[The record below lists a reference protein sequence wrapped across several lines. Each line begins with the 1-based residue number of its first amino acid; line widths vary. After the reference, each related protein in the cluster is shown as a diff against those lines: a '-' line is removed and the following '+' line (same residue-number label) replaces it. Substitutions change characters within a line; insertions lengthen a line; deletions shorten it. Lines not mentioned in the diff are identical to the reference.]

1 MIEMHK
7 ECPMPIITKIT
18 TPNSPIFSALRKA
31 LPKALAVGL
40 LVAFSGTANAQDALG
55 QGNALDAN
63 PGQAG
68 RINPT
73 RPSFARELSF
83 RNAIA
88 TGNAPGGLSFRGDLG
103 YRAAGEFSGDLGSDS
118 LFAFRRDSLYSG
130 LAGMGIRGTDALQYQ
145 FALTTGSVPTRNLM
159 GNLSISRSNYS
170 NYANPYDTASKQP
183 NTSSMTSPIGIDT
196 QADALDRRGK
206 SFSAPDPLFQNQ
218 DNTMLGTLRSS
229 STYTTTSTLQPA
241 LLSVYTEGID
251 RKPVG
256 LVASPLLGITSIPL
270 IDANEEAKKQAEKQ
284 ANTLVAR
291 PQGTGLGANA
301 NPDESKAA
309 GMAPGAARLNTSYD
323 ATVEQMR
330 QRVEDLRARSQ
341 ADADTQSSIKPDETN
356 DAWLLRQMQELREQ
370 IYGQQPADQ
379 SQQDTT
385 NPANPAN
392 PADPTHPT
400 DPTNQSDS
408 ADQSAQP
415 STPTNPL
422 DSITDP
428 ESPLSKELEK
438 RATGIKPGANPV
450 ELYDP
455 TKISVDPETL
465 EVLRGNA
472 ANTVDRLFDPNAN
485 QRDVYA
491 EHMSAGQQ
499 LIADE
504 RYFDAEERFTHALA
518 SRPRDVSAQL
528 GRLHAQIGA
537 GMVLSASVN
546 LQSLLSQRP
555 ELIASKYA
563 GNLLPSKPRIESL
576 IDRLKERTG
585 ITTPKYSKRRMESDR
600 IRVSSAMVL
609 AYLAY
614 QIDDTESIAQALAV
628 IDERGSDADKRFA
641 SLLEQIWNTPPT
653 DESGKPNGQ
662 D

>member
-1 MIEMHK
+1 MPMI
-7 ECPMPIITKIT
+7 P
-18 TPNSPIFSALRKA
+18 TPNSPTFKALRR
-31 LPKALAVGL
+31 ALATGL
-40 LVAFSGTANAQDALG
+40 LIALSGTANAQDALG

-63 PGQAG
+63 PGQGG

-73 RPSFARELSF
+73 RPSFARE
-83 RNAIA
+83 
-88 TGNAPGGLSFRGDLG
+88 LSFRGDLG

-145 FALTTGSVPTRNLM
+145 FALTTGSVPPRNLM
-159 GNLSISRSNYS
+159 GNLSISRSNSS
-170 NYANPYDTASKQP
+170 NYANPYDTAAKQP
-183 NTSSMTSPIGIDT
+183 GTSNITSPIGVDV
-196 QADALDRRGK
+196 QAAAMDRRGK
-206 SFSAPDPLFQNQ
+206 SFSAPDPLIDNQ
-218 DNTMLGTLRSS
+218 DSAMLGTLRSS

-270 IDANEEAKKQAEKQ
+270 IDANSEEAEKQ
-284 ANTLVAR
+284 ANALVAR
-291 PQGTGLGANA
+291 PQSTGLGANA
-301 NPDESKAA
+301 DSNNPDQPNANP
-309 GMAPGAARLNTSYD
+309 MAQANARLSTSYD
-323 ATVEQMR
+323 AMVDQMR
-330 QRVEDLRARSQ
+330 QRVEDMRARSQ
-341 ADADTQSSIKPDETN
+341 ANADTESSIKPDETN

-370 IYGQQPADQ
+370 IYGQQPANEN
-379 SQQDTT
+379 QQDQADPAN
-385 NPANPAN
+385 NPANPN
-392 PADPTHPT
+392 
-400 DPTNQSDS
+400 DPTNPNDS
-408 ADQSAQP
+408 
-415 STPTNPL
+415 TNPDDASAPNNPL
-422 DSITDP
+422 SAITNP
-428 ESPLSKELEK
+428 NSPLAKELDK
-438 RATGIKPGANPV
+438 RGTGIKPGANPV

-455 TKISVDPETL
+455 TQISVDRETL

-472 ANTVDRLFDPNAN
+472 ANTVDRLFDPNAG
-485 QRDVYA
+485 QRNVYA

-563 GNLLPSKPRIESL
+563 GNLLPSTPRIESL
-576 IDRLKERTG
+576 ITRLKERAG
-585 ITTPKYSKRRMESDR
+585 ITTPKYSSRRMESDR
-600 IRVSSAMVL
+600 IRVSAAMVL

-641 SLLEQIWNTPPT
+641 SLLEQIWNTPTRDSANDPT
-653 DESGKPNGQ
+653 GDPKPSSSEANDQ